1 MKTLIISLAITGFLT
16 YFSTAKAQQTNLLND
31 AKTILVVMDMQEH
44 FLTEEIKDSASDS
57 LLEEVNWVINSFPPE
72 QIVYVTSIMRVLSV
86 SFSGKSIDTLP
97 GMNLDVRLKSV
108 NDQVFN
114 KIKPDAFTSSDFSA
128 FLMEKNIEKLVFVG
142 LMAEHCISA
151 TVNTALKKGF
161 EVYLV
166 PEAICGKTTHKKEK
180 ALRQLQRKGAQ
191 FLSIR

>member
-1 MKTLIISLAITGFLT
+1 MKTFIISLAITGFLT

-57 LLEEVNWVINSFPPE
+57 LLEEVNRVINSFPPE

-142 LMAEHCISA
+142 LMAEHCISDS
-151 TVNTALKKGF
+151 F
-161 EVYLV
+161 
-166 PEAICGKTTHKKEK
+166 C
-180 ALRQLQRKGAQ
+180 R
-191 FLSIR
+191 LSWM